1 MRIRPINE
9 TMLKQNTLFAGT
21 IRGWDLSISIKDTP
35 LISKKFLETTDYA
48 ANKKEDFFRFKFDMD
63 FPKLCARNMKLN
75 VPACLRHPIYVR
87 NE

>member
-9 TMLKQNTLFAGT
+9 TMLKQNTLF
-21 IRGWDLSISIKDTP
+21 ISIKDTP
-35 LISKKFLETTDYA
+35 FISKKFLETADYA

-75 VPACLRHPIYVR
+75 IPACLRHPIYVQS
-87 NE
+87 E